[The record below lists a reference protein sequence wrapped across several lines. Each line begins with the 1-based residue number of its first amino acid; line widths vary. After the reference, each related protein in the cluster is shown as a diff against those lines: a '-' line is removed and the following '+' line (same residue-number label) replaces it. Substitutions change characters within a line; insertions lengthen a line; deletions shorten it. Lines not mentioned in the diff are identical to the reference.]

1 MDKNTTSRF
10 PSSINVPSVGQSL
23 AAKLDDDG
31 EYANESRPAA
41 WNTVAYSDGA
51 RLSELTIKRET
62 TVGAMSPSAVHQ

>member
-1 MDKNTTSRF
+1 MYAVARQ
-10 PSSINVPSVGQSL
+10 VRVGSQACQSL